1 MKRPGYKM
9 SLTALPA
16 VSLFSLPF
24 LQPGRGGNQADVLAE
39 RANRVFGRLPLVMTS
54 EKNPVTDDKVRLGK
68 MLFFENRISV
78 DETVSCAKC
87 HPFSLYA
94 ADGLRKSVGNRCLE
108 NRRNAPT
115 VLNAA
120 GQVAQHWIGDRADV
134 EDQTRQSVVGPASFG
149 MPSPEEVEKK
159 LKEIKGYA
167 VLFKRAFPED
177 GDPVSVKNLAL
188 AIGAYERTLVTPSP
202 FDAFLAGRQ
211 DALDGRAKKGM
222 RVFLELGCATC
233 HSGPYM
239 GGQMFRK
246 FGLVEP
252 YSKHTRSEP
261 LDDGRY
267 AATKDEA
274 DRFVFKVP
282 GLRNVSRTPPY
293 FHDGSVDDLE
303 MAVWVMGK
311 VQLGRSLSEEELGD
325 IKAFLDS
332 LTGEIPEDALCVPIL
347 PSRE

>member
-1 MKRPGYKM
+1 
-9 SLTALPA
+9 
-16 VSLFSLPF
+16 
-24 LQPGRGGNQADVLAE
+24 
-39 RANRVFGRLPLVMTS
+39 
-54 EKNPVTDDKVRLGK
+54 
-68 MLFFENRISV
+68 
-78 DETVSCAKC
+78 
-87 HPFSLYA
+87 
-94 ADGLRKSVGNRCLE
+94 
-108 NRRNAPT
+108 
-115 VLNAA
+115 
-120 GQVAQHWIGDRADV
+120 
-134 EDQTRQSVVGPASFG
+134 